1 MKSCLKSTQRS
12 YASILVLFK
21 IAQKVTRYLGNVCK
35 KYFYPISFK
44 NNPIRSH
51 CNYLTTLLL
60 RHSWTTKLHKKVA
73 ERTNKRRIVTIEL
86 FPKLKKIKL
95 NPKERERERER
106 EREKER
112 RHRGNNAGST
122 GLVVVGGGSCCNGR
136 GFESQHHILDGYYF
150 TFIFCKNCNVCLKI
164 QK

>member
-21 IAQKVTRYLGNVCK
+21 IAQKVTRYLGNFCK

-95 NPKERERERER
+95 NPKERERERE
-106 EREKER
+106 KER
-112 RHRGNNAGST
+112 KKTQRKQCREHWSSG
-122 GLVVVGGGSCCNGR
+122 CGR
-136 GFESQHHILDGYYF
+136 RLMLQWSWIRIPAPYTRWILFHIYF
-150 TFIFCKNCNVCLKI
+150 L
-164 QK
+164 